1 MSNGMPLGAVVG
13 RAEIMD
19 AVHPGGLGGTFGGNP
34 VACAAALGA
43 IETLEQDGLVARA
56 GAIGDV
62 VAGRFAAWR
71 DRFPFVGDAR
81 GVGAMRAIEIVQDRD
96 SLAPDKPRTERIVDT
111 AAQRG
116 LLLVTAGLHGNV
128 IRTLMPLVVSDS
140 ELEEGLG
147 VLEACLAGVQ

>member
-1 MSNGMPLGAVVG
+1 
-13 RAEIMD
+13 
-19 AVHPGGLGGTFGGNP
+19 
-34 VACAAALGA
+34 
-43 IETLEQDGLVARA
+43 VARA

-62 VAGRFAAWR
+62 VGARFAAWR